1 MMNILKS
8 ERMGIKNLEKIIERL
23 ANIRLEKAS
32 SNPKLKKDLLASNV
46 QIRQIFGHLLM
57 KIKKNAIKSRRNI
70 TKMES
75 DKNKLENEKKKLED
89 EIRIEIQKRRRK
101 K

>member
-1 MMNILKS
+1 MMNILKR

-57 KIKKNAIKSRRNI
+57 KIKKMQLNQ
-70 TKMES
+70 
-75 DKNKLENEKKKLED
+75 D
-89 EIRIEIQKRRRK
+89 EI
-101 K
+101 

>member
-1 MMNILKS
+1 MMNILKR

-23 ANIRLEKAS
+23 ANIRLEKVS

-57 KIKKNAIKSRRNI
+57 KIKKMQLNQ
-70 TKMES
+70 
-75 DKNKLENEKKKLED
+75 D
-89 EIRIEIQKRRRK
+89 EI
-101 K
+101 